1 MTQYGVSQAIW
12 QQILAVCAR
21 FPEVNQV
28 ILYGSRARGDD
39 GVGSD
44 IDLAIDAPHL
54 SDQKFALLWNA
65 LDDLPIIFP
74 MDILHIQALKNK
86 QLLHAIEHDGVVLS

>member
-1 MTQYGVSQAIW
+1 MTQYGVSDQVWKLIFET
-12 QQILAVCAR
+12 CAK
-21 FPEVNQV
+21 FSEVKSV

-44 IDLAIDAPHL
+44 IDLAIDAPDMT
-54 SDQKFALLWNA
+54 SQTFALLWNA

-74 MDILHIQALKNK
+74 MDVVHVQSLENK
-86 QLLHAIEHDGVVLS
+86 PLLEAIRSEGIVLN